1 MSRDYNSFTRKT
13 IASGGGIPIWAENPK
28 MAKMGGKLANTLAA
42 GEILPAGSPVY
53 LDVET
58 ATAKILKSYQIKA
71 VDEGGSVGTETYLIT
86 LYDLPLLPKPKV
98 GEFVM
103 VMPSTLAGTG
113 KSVAIAALDTSV
125 AGELTFEV
133 LQANFDTPVEGGFI
147 VQSSATTAGSSKTI
161 YCTPNS
167 LTINDTIGGDVNLVG
182 VARGEKYIY
191 KNTMPPAPDVVL
203 ANIPMLEFAW
213 FGELQNSGYIV

>member
-1 MSRDYNSFTRKT
+1 MSRDYNSFTRKS
-13 IASGGGIPIWAENPK
+13 IAFGGGIPIWAEIPK

-53 LDVET
+53 LNIET
-58 ATAKILKSYQIKA
+58 GAAKILKCYEIKKVTA
-71 VDEGGSVGTETYLIT
+71 GGSTGTETYIIT
-86 LYDLPLLPKPKV
+86 LNDLPLLPKPKV

-113 KSVAIAALDTSV
+113 KAVAIAALDDST
-125 AGELTFEV
+125 AGELAFEV
-133 LQANFDTPVEGGFI
+133 LQANFDEPTVGGFI
-147 VQSSATTAGSSKTI
+147 VQSAATAAGSSKAI

-191 KNTMPPAPDVVL
+191 KNTMTPAPAVVL
-203 ANIPMLEFAW
+203 ANIPMLEYAW
-213 FGELQNSGYIV
+213 FGELQESGYIV